1 AYTYTRYQDAVP
13 FMVEHTFTQAGATAS
28 AAVARQWQATGG
40 KVMAQSRPVPIKH
53 IIASPALS
61 AEQVTQVRDYFVA
74 LDSTEAGRKKL
85 EPIKVQGYAT
95 FDHAALMKL
104 GDWLGL

>member
-1 AYTYTRYQDAVP
+1 
-13 FMVEHTFTQAGATAS
+13 M
-28 AAVARQWQATGG
+28 
-40 KVMAQSRPVPIKH
+40 
-53 IIASPALS
+53 
-61 AEQVTQVRDYFVA
+61 TQVRDYFVA